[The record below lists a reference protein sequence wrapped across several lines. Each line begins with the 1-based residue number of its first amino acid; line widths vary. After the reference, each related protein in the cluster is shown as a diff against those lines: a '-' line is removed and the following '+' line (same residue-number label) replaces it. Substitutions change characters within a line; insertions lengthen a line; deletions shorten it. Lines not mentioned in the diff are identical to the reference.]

1 MSQSSGRL
9 AGRMKWLVARYPKE
23 SGKLITLGSIL
34 TDPEE
39 PETRLNRDEV
49 VPINPDDIMDESLAV
64 SRKVAAELSEE
75 SNVLLKAVPPE
86 IFGPG
91 VSVDGKLTAGV
102 TTTVEA
108 MNVQAQVFLPRRPEE
123 YMNASLD
130 HVEVQNWVRKHFFVK
145 CPLYLIV
152 GVATANKLSIKES
165 QSRDMAISGK
175 ARIGTNLAG
184 GAGHKAAS
192 TTNSELDIRGKC
204 DFAYRVREF
213 KYWKFKKGATDKG
226 DRSSGAL
233 FGIRDDDSDDSDDE
247 DAFVPRF
254 RSFSDEDCSPNKKD
268 YAAFDV
274 EPAAWK
280 EAAEEKSIV

>member
-1 MSQSSGRL
+1 MGPTSVFNTKIIIQDSIPRVTSAKAIGAAMSQSSGRL

-102 TTTVEA
+102 TTIVEA

-184 GAGHKAAS
+184 GAGH
-192 TTNSELDIRGKC
+192 T
-204 DFAYRVREF
+204 RE
-213 KYWKFKKGATDKG
+213 
-226 DRSSGAL
+226 
-233 FGIRDDDSDDSDDE
+233 
-247 DAFVPRF
+247 VRF
-254 RSFSDEDCSPNKKD
+254 RISSPRIQILEVQKRGNGQRGP
-268 YAAFDV
+268 V
-274 EPAAWK
+274 
-280 EAAEEKSIV
+280 V